1 MVYIDTEG
9 SFLIQRV
16 ADLAAAAV
24 NHCSLLVEDQ
34 EQRVAME
41 TFTVES
47 ILSNMFVVMMRPYSS
62 HGTVVP
68 LRVLGYSSAWSFS
81 GPLS

>member
-9 SFLIQRV
+9 SFLIERV

-34 EQRVAME
+34 EQREAME
-41 TFTVES
+41 TFRVDS
-47 ILSNMFVVMMRPYSS
+47 ILSNMFVVIMRPYSRQS
-62 HGTVVP
+62 C
-68 LRVLGYSSAWSFS
+68 RSGYSSAWSLS

>member
-9 SFLIQRV
+9 SFLTERV
-16 ADLAAAAV
+16 TDLAAAAV

-41 TFTVES
+41 TFRVDS
-47 ILSNMFVVMMRPYSS
+47 ILSNMFVVMMHPYSS
-62 HGTVVP
+62 HETVVP
-68 LRVLGYSSAWSFS
+68 LWVLIRLVSLRSVVMTT
-81 GPLS
+81 